1 MVRPRRKGGGV
12 GPPLDDSRV
21 ALYRDAF
28 VCTWHWGSVVSPRVL
43 ASLVYCGAA
52 FGGAFL
58 FMRLAAPEL
67 PALVVAF
74 GRVSI
79 AALILLPVA
88 GRERLAALRLHWRDY
103 AFVGFFMAAAPFA
116 LFAYAERSLTAGLGS
131 IINATT
137 PLWTAIIL
145 AAWVHQAPTPRRIAA
160 IVLGFAGVGII
171 VGLEGLQLA
180 PDALIGVIAA
190 TAGAASYGIAL
201 IYIRQRM
208 GPQPP
213 VQLALGQ
220 LIAASLMLA
229 PLAALSAGDVAPS
242 TESAVAMLG
251 IALFSTAIAWPILF
265 GLNRDVGPMATS
277 TVTFLNP
284 VFGSLWGAIF
294 LAEAISPT
302 FLAGSLL
309 VFASLALIL
318 GIRLPAVRRR
328 AAPVAIP
335 AEVDE

>member
-1 MVRPRRKGGGV
+1 M
-12 GPPLDDSRV
+12 
-21 ALYRDAF
+21 
-28 VCTWHWGSVVSPRVL
+28 SPRVL

-67 PALVVAF
+67 PALIVAF
-74 GRVSI
+74 GRVTI
-79 AALILLPVA
+79 AALILLPFA
-88 GRERLAALRLHWRDY
+88 GRERIAAMRAHWRDY
-103 AFVGFFMAAAPFA
+103 AVVGFFMAAAPFA

-137 PLWTAIIL
+137 PLWTAIVL
-145 AAWVHQAPTPRRIAA
+145 AAWVHRAPAARRIAA
-160 IVLGFAGVGII
+160 IVVGFAGVGII

-180 PDALIGVIAA
+180 PDALIGVVAA

-201 IYIRQRM
+201 TYIRQRM
-208 GPQPP
+208 APQPP

-229 PLAALSAGDVAPS
+229 PLAVLSAGDVVPS

-251 IALFSTAIAWPILF
+251 IALFSTAIAWPVLF

-277 TVTFLNP
+277 SVTFLNP
-284 VFGSLWGAIF
+284 VFGSLWGALF
-294 LAEAISPT
+294 LAETISPT
-302 FLAGSLL
+302 FLAGALL
-309 VFASLALIL
+309 VAVSLALIFDV
-318 GIRLPAVRRR
+318 RLPARVRPEPTVPT
-328 AAPVAIP
+328 PVSVAVE
-335 AEVDE
+335 ADE

>member
-1 MVRPRRKGGGV
+1 M
-12 GPPLDDSRV
+12 
-21 ALYRDAF
+21 
-28 VCTWHWGSVVSPRVL
+28 SPRVL
-43 ASLVYCGAA
+43 ASLIYCGAA

-74 GRVSI
+74 GRVTI

-88 GRERLAALRLHWRDY
+88 GRERLAAMRPHWRDY

-145 AAWVHQAPTPRRIAA
+145 AAWIHQAPTPRRIAA

-201 IYIRQRM
+201 TYIRQRI

-229 PLAALSAGDVAPS
+229 PLAALSAGDIAPS
-242 TESAVAMLG
+242 TESVLAMLG

-284 VFGSLWGAIF
+284 VFGSLWGALF
-294 LAEAISPT
+294 LAETVSPT
-302 FLAGSLL
+302 FLVGALL
-309 VFASLALIL
+309 VAVSLALIF

-328 AAPVAIP
+328 PVAVAVP
-335 AEVDE
+335 AAVDD

>member
-1 MVRPRRKGGGV
+1 
-12 GPPLDDSRV
+12 
-21 ALYRDAF
+21 
-28 VCTWHWGSVVSPRVL
+28 VSPRVL

-88 GRERLAALRLHWRDY
+88 GRSRLAALRVHWRDY

-160 IVLGFAGVGII
+160 IALGFAGVGII

-180 PDALIGVIAA
+180 PDALIGVVAA

-208 GPQPP
+208 GSQPP

-229 PLAALSAGDVAPS
+229 PLAALSAGDIAPS
-242 TESAVAMLG
+242 TESVVAMVG
-251 IALFSTAIAWPILF
+251 IAVFSTAIAWPILF

-318 GIRLPAVRRR
+318 GIRLPAVPRR
-328 AAPVAIP
+328 AVPVAIP

>member
-1 MVRPRRKGGGV
+1 M
-12 GPPLDDSRV
+12 
-21 ALYRDAF
+21 ALG
-28 VCTWHWGSVVSPRVL
+28 GSVVSPRVL

-58 FMRLAAPEL
+58 FMRLAAPEVPPL
-67 PALVVAF
+67 IVAF
-74 GRVSI
+74 GRVTI
-79 AALILLPVA
+79 AALILLPFA
-88 GRERLAALRLHWRDY
+88 GRQRLGALRAHWRDY

-180 PDALIGVIAA
+180 PDALVAVVAA

-220 LIAASLMLA
+220 LIAASLILA
-229 PLAALSAGDVAPS
+229 PLAALSAGDIEPS

-309 VFASLALIL
+309 VFVSLALIL
-318 GIRLPAVRRR
+318 GLRLPAVRRR
-328 AAPVAIP
+328 AVPVAIP
-335 AEVDE
+335 SEVNE

>member
-1 MVRPRRKGGGV
+1 M
-12 GPPLDDSRV
+12 
-21 ALYRDAF
+21 
-28 VCTWHWGSVVSPRVL
+28 SPRVL

-74 GRVSI
+74 GRVAI
-79 AALILLPVA
+79 AALVLLPFA
-88 GRERLAALRLHWRDY
+88 GRERLVAMRAHWRDY
-103 AFVGFFMAAAPFA
+103 AVVGFFMAAAPFA

-145 AAWVHQAPTPRRIAA
+145 AAWVRQAPTQRRVAA
-160 IVLGFAGVGII
+160 IVVGFVGVGVI

-180 PDALIGVIAA
+180 PDALVGVVAA
-190 TAGAASYGIAL
+190 TAGAASYGVAL
-201 IYIRQRM
+201 TYIGRRM
-208 GPQPP
+208 EPQPP
-213 VQLALGQ
+213 LQLALGQ
-220 LIAASLMLA
+220 LIAAAIMLA
-229 PLAALSAGDVAPS
+229 PLALLSAGQVVPS
-242 TESAVAMLG
+242 AESVVAMGG

-284 VFGSLWGAIF
+284 VFGALWGTLF
-294 LAEAISPT
+294 LAETISPT
-302 FLAGSLL
+302 FVVGALL
-309 VFASLALIL
+309 VFASLALIF
-318 GIRLPAVRRR
+318 GVRLPARF
-328 AAPVAIP
+328 AGAP
-335 AEVDE
+335 AEAVAVPVDAGD

>member
-1 MVRPRRKGGGV
+1 MLRA
-12 GPPLDDSRV
+12 LDDSSSS
-21 ALYRDAF
+21 LYRGAF
-28 VCTWHWGSVVSPRVL
+28 AFPPGRSALSPRVI

-58 FMRLAAPEL
+58 FMRLAAPEF
-67 PALVVAF
+67 PAFVVAF

-79 AALILLPVA
+79 AALLLLPFA
-88 GRERLAALRLHWRDY
+88 GRARLAAMRAHWRDY
-103 AFVGFFMAAAPFA
+103 AVVGFFMAAAPFA

-145 AAWVHQAPTPRRIAA
+145 AAWLHQAPTARRVAA
-160 IVLGFAGVGII
+160 IVVGFAGVGII

-180 PDALIGVIAA
+180 EDALLGVVAA
-190 TAGAASYGIAL
+190 TAGAASYGVAL
-201 IYIRQRM
+201 VYIRQRM

-229 PLAALSAGDVAPS
+229 PMAAFSAGDIAPS

-284 VFGSLWGAIF
+284 VFGSLWGALF
-294 LAEAISPT
+294 LAETISPT
-302 FLAGSLL
+302 FLAGALL
-309 VFASLALIL
+309 VAISLALIFGVPL
-318 GIRLPAVRRR
+318 QMPWRRDAKESR
-328 AAPVAIP
+328 AASVPVKV
-335 AEVDE
+335 EE